1 MSHQVIRSIQ
11 RGIYGTLITTMYQ
24 HSISNPTEFWGKYA
38 NQMISWFNPFT
49 KVQGGNFVNGDI
61 AWFQN
66 GKLNVCYNCIDR
78 HLETK
83 KDKFAIIYEGDHPD
97 HVRKITYYEL
107 FLETCR
113 LANLLKSLGI
123 RKGDTVAI
131 YMPNTPEAIYAMLA
145 CARIGAIHSVIF
157 AGFGFDSI
165 ISRVQDAN
173 CRVIITADEGIRGG
187 KTIPLKKKIDEV
199 VAHCPSV
206 HKVIVFKNS
215 GGAIDF
221 FPTRDIWA
229 HEVMPD
235 QHPYCPC
242 EVLDSEDPLFILYTS
257 GSTGKPKGLVH
268 TQAGYLLYTTM
279 THRFVFD
286 IQENDIYA
294 CVADVGY
301 VWFPIHILQLTYHYF
316 QYIQMD
322 YWTLIYRIW
331 STEQWNNYIHFR
343 RYSFAPNTIT
353 LLGDGGTPQDYSVL
367 HRTNCHPIFD
377 EVPSKLCRESSL
389 RVLGTVGEP
398 INPEAWRW
406 FHKYVGEERCSIV
419 DTYWQTESGGHLVAP
434 LPGAIPT
441 KAGSCT
447 LPFFGI
453 KLAVI
458 DAHSGKELTNNNVEG
473 VLAIDGPWP
482 GIART
487 VFRSHSR
494 YISNK
499 LWTETIPRLLLYR
512 RWCKERSRW
521 ILLDSRKNVINV
533 AGHRLGTAELESAL
547 VGHASVAEAAVIGY
561 PHDIKGQG
569 ILAFCTLKQGFDEC
583 DDIIS
588 ALKIEVR
595 KIIGPFA
602 TPDVIIISPS
612 LPKTRSGKIMRRILR
627 KIACHEST
635 PDQLVLLLLPPPP
648 LLLILQHIYPNYP
661 E

>member
-1 MSHQVIRSIQ
+1 MVEQDHD
-11 RGIYGTLITTMYQ
+11 TLYTPGQEYSQNCHVKSLDQYKEMYQ
-24 HSISNPTEFWGKYA
+24 QSIDNPTEFWGTHA
-38 NQMISWFNPFT
+38 NQLISWFQPYST
-49 KVQGGNFVNGDI
+49 VMSGNFINGDI
-61 AWFQN
+61 SWFHN
-66 GKLNVCYNCIDR
+66 GKLNVSYNCIDR

-83 KDKFAIIYEGDHPD
+83 RDKYAIIYEGDSPD
-97 HVRKITYYEL
+97 HVKKITYYEL

-113 LANLLKSLGI
+113 LANLLKSLGV

-131 YMPNTPEAIYAMLA
+131 YMPNTPEAIYSMLA
-145 CARIGAIHSVIF
+145 CARIGAVHSVIF

-173 CRVIITADEGIRGG
+173 CKVIITADEGIRGG

-199 VAHCPSV
+199 AVHCPCV
-206 HKVIVFKNS
+206 QKVIVFKNS
-215 GGAIDF
+215 GGPIDF
-221 FPTRDIWA
+221 YPAKDIWA
-229 HEVMPD
+229 HEAMPD
-235 QHPYCPC
+235 QQPYCPC

-279 THRFVFD
+279 THKYVFD
-286 IQENDIYA
+286 IQENDIFA
-294 CVADVGY
+294 CVADVG
-301 VWFPIHILQLTYHYF
+301 WITGHS
-316 QYIQMD
+316 YIV
-322 YWTLIYRIW
+322 YGPLSNGTTTFIF
-331 STEQWNNYIHFR
+331 E
-343 RYSFAPNTIT
+343 
-353 LLGDGGTPQDYSVL
+353 GTPL
-367 HRTNCHPIFD
+367 HPT
-377 EVPSKLCRESSL
+377 PSRYWDMVERHKITQFYTAPTAIRSLMKFPVSYIEKYNKKSL

-398 INPEAWRW
+398 INPEAWIW
-406 FHKYVGEERCSIV
+406 FHKHVGEGRCAIV
-419 DTYWQTESGGHLVAP
+419 DTYWQTESGGHLVTP

-441 KAGSCT
+441 KAGSAT

-458 DAHSGKELTNNNVEG
+458 DPHSGKELTNNNVEG
-473 VLAIDGPWP
+473 VLAIDRPWP

-494 YISNK
+494 YLTTYMKQYPGYYFTGDGVKRDNDG
-499 LWTETIPRLLLYR
+499 YY
-512 RWCKERSRW
+512 W
-521 ILLDSRKNVINV
+521 IQGRVDDVINV

-547 VGHASVAEAAVIGY
+547 VGHSSCAEAAVIGY

-569 ILAFCTLKQGFDEC
+569 ILAFCTLKVGYEET
-583 DDIIS
+583 DDIRS

-602 TPDVIIISPS
+602 TPDVIIITPS

-635 PDQLVLLLLPPPP
+635 PDQLGDISTLAEPEVVQY
-648 LLLILQHIYPNYP
+648 LIDKFSPK
-661 E
+661 